1 MKHYSESDLQS
12 IRASDDFQGVY
23 DLYKSSK
30 SELNDLAQFCDSIK
44 LNSKYF
50 RLTMNTKH
58 RGRRFR
64 NRNLGEDT
72 IAIKEVNSYLNK
84 LTDRTLEKITK
95 EIETRLKGRD
105 YLREM
110 IFRSI
115 VDKSLLYTLYIP
127 SYITLLENIYSD
139 DNWAKE
145 FIHVVEE
152 SYQELVNHT
161 GDTTQSD
168 YLQFCDKNK
177 RLDKL
182 IGHSLLI
189 LECEK
194 KGMVKDR
201 VHPRLHEMIETIR
214 TNESDEER
222 YKCVQCIYQVMKS
235 LYMDQSI
242 PQDYSDK
249 IGFLIANEQSM
260 KIKFKMMD
268 ILERK

>member
-1 MKHYSESDLQS
+1 MKHYSESDLQL
-12 IRASDDFQGVY
+12 IRASEDFQGVY

-30 SELNDLAQFCDSIK
+30 SEFNDLAQFCDSIK

-84 LTDRTLEKITK
+84 LTDRSLEKITN
-95 EIETRLKGRD
+95 EIKTRLEGRD

-139 DNWAKE
+139 DHWTKE
-145 FIHVVEE
+145 FIRVVEE

-161 GDTTQSD
+161 GDKTQSD

-189 LECEK
+189 VECEK
-194 KGMVKDR
+194 KGMVNDR
-201 VHPRLHEMIETIR
+201 VHPRLNEMLETMK
-214 TNESDEER
+214 TNESDDER
-222 YKCVQCIYQVMKS
+222 YKCVQCIYQVMRS
-235 LYMDQSI
+235 LYMNQPL
-242 PQDYSDK
+242 PQNYSDRV
-249 IGFLIANEQSM
+249 GSLIANEKSM
-260 KIKFKMMD
+260 KIKFKLMD

>member
-12 IRASDDFQGVY
+12 IRASEEFQGVY
-23 DLYKSSK
+23 GLYKSSK
-30 SELNDLAQFCDSIK
+30 SEFTDLSQFCDSIK

-84 LTDRTLEKITK
+84 LTDQTLEKITN
-95 EIETRLKGRD
+95 EIKTRLEGRD
-105 YLREM
+105 YLREI

-115 VDKSLLYTLYIP
+115 VEKSLLYTLYIP
-127 SYITLLENIYSD
+127 SYITLLENIYSHGR
-139 DNWAKE
+139 WTKE
-145 FIHVVEE
+145 FIHIVEE

-161 GDTTQSD
+161 GDKTQSD

-194 KGMVKDR
+194 KGIVKDL
-201 VHPRLHEMIETIR
+201 VHPRLNEMIETIR

-235 LYMDQSI
+235 LYMEKSI

-249 IGFLIANEQSM
+249 IGSLIAKEHSM
-260 KIKFKMMD
+260 KIKFKLMD